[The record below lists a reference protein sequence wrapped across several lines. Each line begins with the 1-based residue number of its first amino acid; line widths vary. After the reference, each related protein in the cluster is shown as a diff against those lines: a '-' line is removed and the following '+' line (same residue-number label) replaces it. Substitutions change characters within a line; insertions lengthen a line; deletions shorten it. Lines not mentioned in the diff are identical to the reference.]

1 MVKRVLVS
9 GGAGFLGSHLCDRL
23 IEQGHKV
30 ICLDNLFTSEKSN
43 IQHLM
48 SHPHFEFVRHDV
60 IDPYKAEVDWIFN
73 LACPA
78 APGHY
83 QYNPIK
89 TIKTSVMGAI
99 NMLGLCK
106 RLGGRIMH
114 ASTSEVY
121 GSAKFVPITEEHP
134 LQGQSPYAASKI
146 AADQLVYSFHASFDL
161 PTVTI
166 RPFNTFGPRQ
176 SQRAVIPSI
185 ITQILSGAE
194 EIELG
199 ALTPT
204 RDFSFVDDT
213 VQGFVKA
220 LSADGIFGQTINLG
234 SGFEVSI
241 GQTFDLISKI
251 LGQTV
256 IINKS
261 KERLRPETSEV
272 DRLMSENARAKMALN
287 WKPKY
292 ASLIGFEDGLRVVRR
307 RGELMQEACESSSG
321 GMAAIVGLDEE
332 AVRGVCEQAGVSLA
346 NLNCPGQIVL
356 SGDAD
361 KMEAACE
368 AAKAAGAKRAIP
380 LPVAGAYH
388 SPLMQPAQAG
398 LAEALAKVELREP
411 SVPVYSNVTG
421 QAHAGAA
428 SIAGTMV
435 DQVTSSVR
443 WEACIRAMIA
453 DGVTRFIELGPGTA
467 LTGFMR
473 RIDRGLEVLN
483 VADNDS
489 LAKSAEALN
498 A

>member
-1 MVKRVLVS
+1 MAKTALLFAGQGAQVVGMGRDLAEAHPTAKSLFAEADEALGYGLSEICFSGPESELVRTEHVQPAIYLVGWIALKLLREQAPS
-9 GGAGFLGSHLCDRL
+9 ISFEATAGLSLG
-23 IEQGHKV
+23 E
-30 ICLDNLFTSEKSN
+30 FT
-43 IQHLM
+43 
-48 SHPHFEFVRHDV
+48 
-60 IDPYKAEVDWIFN
+60 A
-73 LACPA
+73 LA
-78 APGHY
+78 
-83 QYNPIK
+83 
-89 TIKTSVMGAI
+89 
-99 NMLGLCK
+99 
-106 RLGGRIMH
+106 
-114 ASTSEVY
+114 
-121 GSAKFVPITEEHP
+121 
-134 LQGQSPYAASKI
+134 
-146 AADQLVYSFHASFDL
+146 AADA
-161 PTVTI
+161 
-166 RPFNTFGPRQ
+166 
-176 SQRAVIPSI
+176 
-185 ITQILSGAE
+185 
-194 EIELG
+194 
-199 ALTPT
+199 
-204 RDFSFVDDT
+204 
-213 VQGFVKA
+213 
-220 LSADGIFGQTINLG
+220 
-234 SGFEVSI
+234 
-241 GQTFDLISKI
+241 
-251 LGQTV
+251 
-256 IINKS
+256 
-261 KERLRPETSEV
+261 
-272 DRLMSENARAKMALN
+272 
-287 WKPKY
+287 
-292 ASLIGFEDGLRVVRR
+292 IGFEYGLRVVRR
-307 RGELMQEACESSSG
+307 RGELMQEARVASSG
-321 GMAAIVGLDEE
+321 GMVAIVGLDEE

-361 KMEAACE
+361 KMDAACE

-411 SVPVYSNVTG
+411 LVPVYSNVTG